1 MNFQPPLMFSSWRS
15 CLWSEWNTPALP
27 KMGHPIC
34 SWGFSFFP
42 FFSGKKKQTSAPIRG
57 ISSHYFQ
64 VSQPWVLI
72 SSSIYHDKL
81 IDKRPWY
88 MYFWW
93 NKIKYVFHPY
103 NVATTDE
110 FKLRKLCETNSVAK
124 IANIASF
131 WTKHL
136 HCFETHLIC
145 IYLMHRNNFANEW
158 LLSWRLCAL
167 QNIVSL
173 HVIQGVFLSTETSNE
188 YSRRW

>member
-1 MNFQPPLMFSSWRS
+1 MNVQPPLMFSSWRS

-42 FFSGKKKQTSAPIRG
+42 FFFEKKKQTSAPIRG

-64 VSQPWVLI
+64 VSQPRVLI
-72 SSSIYHDKL
+72 TSSIYHDKL
-81 IDKRPWY
+81 TDKRLWY
-88 MYFWW
+88 MLFWW

-124 IANIASF
+124 IADIASF
-131 WTKHL
+131 WPKHL
-136 HCFETHLIC
+136 HCFETHLVC
-145 IYLMHRNNFANEW
+145 IYLMQRNNSQMSDFYLDGYA
-158 LLSWRLCAL
+158 LYRTLFLFMSFKVFSWA
-167 QNIVSL
+167 QKPASNILV
-173 HVIQGVFLSTETSNE
+173 VG
-188 YSRRW
+188 